1 MSAGTDELSRI
12 ECVKGQG
19 GKGKHGLTAP
29 SSRRSAVADT
39 LAECPV
45 GRWVATEEIFR
56 FMRAL
61 GNEFVVT
68 RNPWH
73 LYIGDPQYGSLGYD
87 GGELILE
94 ERYLLCLLFEY
105 AATLGLIDVAFIPPA
120 GARPDYHNM
129 WGTDDLPYFS
139 RYDGLLYLRVTAFG
153 AFCLGVEPAYAPV
166 PKERKPVL
174 HVLPNLEIAATGVEL
189 EQSDRLALDTYA
201 TRVSDRVWQLEAGK
215 LLAAIEEGR
224 SIAEIREFLTMR
236 SAAPHPDTVRRMLDD
251 AADRSTKVHDRGTA
265 RLIECAD
272 PALAAL
278 IANDSRTRKHCL
290 IAGERYLVVP
300 AAAETAFRRGLRDLG
315 YLIASGEVRMA
326 KGQRLNAP
334 EEPDP

>member
-1 MSAGTDELSRI
+1 
-12 ECVKGQG
+12 
-19 GKGKHGLTAP
+19 
-29 SSRRSAVADT
+29 
-39 LAECPV
+39 
-45 GRWVATEEIFR
+45 
-56 FMRAL
+56 
-61 GNEFVVT
+61 
-68 RNPWH
+68 
-73 LYIGDPQYGSLGYD
+73 
-87 GGELILE
+87 LILE

-300 AAAETAFRRGLRDLG
+300 AAETAFRRGLRDLG